1 MISPP
6 RYLMISIISLLLLLF
21 GFYFVFVS
29 FKIESSNSIE
39 FKDQNLSLSFK
50 IDISQNINNINDY
63 LNNYKF
69 IQNYIIKKKN
79 SKVFINIVLKKPFAK
94 NNLNQEIIFIDNSL
108 ASYDYFNKS
117 FIDSI
122 YLIETSIES
131 LKINKYLKTTF
142 NDLKSIFNI
151 TQIEFID
158 QRRYNLI
165 LQNNIKVMLPKKMNK
180 ELITFIKE
188 NIEFLK
194 KSKDYK
200 EYLDLRNFNEKI
212 IRIK

>member
-1 MISPP
+1 MSPHP

-39 FKDQNLSLSFK
+39 FKDQNLSLSFE

-69 IQNYIIKKKN
+69 IQSYIIKKKN
-79 SKVFINIVLKKPFAK
+79 SKIFIDIVLKKPFAK
-94 NNLNQEIIFIDNSL
+94 NNLNQEIIFKDNSL
-108 ASYDYFNKS
+108 ASYDFFSQS
-117 FIDSI
+117 FIDTI
-122 YLIETSIES
+122 YLIDTSVES
-131 LKINKYLKTTF
+131 LKINKYLNTTF
-142 NDLKSIFNI
+142 NDLKRIFNI

-165 LQNNIKVMLPKKMNK
+165 LHNNIKVMLPKKIDK
-180 ELITFIKE
+180 ELIIFIEE
-188 NIEFLK
+188 NLEFLK
-194 KSKDYK
+194 NNNDFK
-200 EYLDLRNFNEKI
+200 EYLDFRNFNEKM
-212 IRIK
+212 IRAK

>member
-1 MISPP
+1 MSPHP
-6 RYLMISIISLLLLLF
+6 RYLIISIISLLLLLF
-21 GFYFVFVS
+21 GFYYVFVS
-29 FKIESSNSIE
+29 LKIESSNTIE
-39 FKDQNLSLSFK
+39 FNDQNLNLKFE
-50 IDISQNINNINDY
+50 IDISQNINKINDY

-94 NNLNQEIIFIDNSL
+94 NNLNQEIIFKDNSI
-108 ASYDYFNKS
+108 ASYDYFSQS

-122 YLIETSIES
+122 YLIDTSAES
-131 LKINKYLKTTF
+131 LKINKYLEATF

-165 LQNNIKVMLPKKMNK
+165 LQNNIKVMLPKKINK
-180 ELITFIKE
+180 ELIIFIEE
-188 NIEFLK
+188 NFEFLK
-194 KSKDYK
+194 NSNDFK
-200 EYLDLRNFNEKI
+200 EYLDFRNFNEKM
-212 IRIK
+212 IRVK

>member
-6 RYLMISIISLLLLLF
+6 RYLMISIISLLFLLF
-21 GFYFVFVS
+21 GFYYVFVS
-29 FKIESSNSIE
+29 LENESSNSIK
-39 FKDQNLSLSFK
+39 FNDQNLSLSFE

-94 NNLNQEIIFIDNSL
+94 NNLNQEIIFKDNSL
-108 ASYDYFNKS
+108 ASYDYFSQS

-122 YLIETSIES
+122 YLIDTSVES

-142 NDLKSIFNI
+142 NDLKRIFNI

-165 LQNNIKVMLPKKMNK
+165 LQNNIKVMLPKKIDK
-180 ELITFIKE
+180 ELIIFIEE
-188 NIEFLK
+188 NLEFLK
-194 KSKDYK
+194 NNNDFK
-200 EYLDLRNFNEKI
+200 EYLDFRNFNEKM
-212 IRIK
+212 IRVK

>member
-39 FKDQNLSLSFK
+39 FKDQNLSLSFE

-94 NNLNQEIIFIDNSL
+94 NNLNQEIIFKDNSI
-108 ASYDYFNKS
+108 ASYDYFSQS

-122 YLIETSIES
+122 YLIDTSVES
-131 LKINKYLKTTF
+131 LKINKYLNTTF
-142 NDLKSIFNI
+142 KDLKRIFNI

-165 LQNNIKVMLPKKMNK
+165 LQNNIKVMLPKKINK
-180 ELITFIKE
+180 ELIIFIEE
-188 NIEFLK
+188 NFEFLK
-194 KSKDYK
+194 NSNDFK
-200 EYLDLRNFNEKI
+200 EYLDFRNFNEKM
-212 IRIK
+212 IRVK

>member
-39 FKDQNLSLSFK
+39 FKDQNLSLSFE

-69 IQNYIIKKKN
+69 IQSYIIKKKN
-79 SKVFINIVLKKPFAK
+79 SKIFIDIVLKKPFAK
-94 NNLNQEIIFIDNSL
+94 NNLNQEIIFKDNSL
-108 ASYDYFNKS
+108 ASYDFFSQS
-117 FIDSI
+117 FIDTI
-122 YLIETSIES
+122 YLIDTSVES
-131 LKINKYLKTTF
+131 LKINKYLNTTF
-142 NDLKSIFNI
+142 NDLKRIFNI

-165 LQNNIKVMLPKKMNK
+165 LHNNIKVMLPKKIDK
-180 ELITFIKE
+180 ELIIFIEE
-188 NIEFLK
+188 NLEFLK
-194 KSKDYK
+194 NNNDFK
-200 EYLDLRNFNEKI
+200 EYLDFRNFNKKM
-212 IRIK
+212 IRVK